1 MFENFLR
8 VLSKGKPEHVQ
19 LLKLHEDM
27 DYADLCIAE
36 LPDNVEG
43 VNLEWLKTIDWYRQG
58 GYKEVR
64 AAAYPSLEE
73 QEDMKF
79 HDVENDTATWV
90 ASIKAVK
97 EAWPKP

>member
-8 VLSKGKPEHVQ
+8 VLGKGKPEHVQ
-19 LLKLHEDM
+19 LLKLYEDV
-27 DYADLCIAE
+27 DYADICLAE
-36 LPDNVEG
+36 LPDDVEEIS
-43 VNLEWLKTIDWYRQG
+43 LDWLKNIEWYKKG

-79 HDVENDTATWV
+79 HDVENSTATWF
-90 ASIKAVK
+90 AAINAVK